1 MTASKR
7 LRRRASATMKRT
19 LVLAALALLGACSI
33 PAADKESD
41 AIARGFYSEV
51 RSNADLSRDPHVD
64 PALATP
70 EAAAALARVR
80 DWAPAAAP
88 TKVSNTGWSYDSNAG
103 QGSVAQ
109 LSHAYAYPGAT
120 VHVQTVLR
128 KLPGQTNWTVV
139 GFQANAQTGPAVAV
153 GVAPEAP
160 GRESSPPLG
169 GD

>member
-1 MTASKR
+1 
-7 LRRRASATMKRT
+7 MKRV
-19 LVLAALALLGACSI
+19 LVVAALALLGACNF

-41 AIARGFYSEV
+41 AIARAFYGEV

-80 DWAPAAAP
+80 DWAPGAAP
-88 TKVSNTGWSYDSNAG
+88 TKVNNAGWSYDTTAG

-109 LSHAYAYPGAT
+109 LSHAYVYPGAT

-128 KLPGQTNWTVV
+128 KLPGQTNWTIV
-139 GFQANAQTGPAVAV
+139 GFEANTDTGPAVTV
-153 GVAPEAP
+153 GAPPKGPGGAP
-160 GRESSPPLG
+160 NSPI
-169 GD
+169 DD